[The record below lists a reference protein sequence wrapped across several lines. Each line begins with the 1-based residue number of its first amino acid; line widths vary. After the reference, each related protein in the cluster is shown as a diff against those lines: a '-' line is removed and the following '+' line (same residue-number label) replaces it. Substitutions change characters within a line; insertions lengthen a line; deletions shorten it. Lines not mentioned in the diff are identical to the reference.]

1 SHFRYPLS
9 IHSTPTRALLI
20 YPLSLHDALPIYIT
34 QSLLWQFTCVY
45 DIVFIKKG
53 ANYMSSI
60 KRLQK
65 QLEETEKRIEE
76 KKQEIHLSLGEEIVE
91 SLELDYDEL
100 NLVKDRRAMAERIKE
115 HLNSS
120 FFQENKED
128 LSEKNELPNE
138 TEHENQKG
146 IQTEPQYN
154 H

>member
-1 SHFRYPLS
+1 
-9 IHSTPTRALLI
+9 
-20 YPLSLHDALPIYIT
+20 
-34 QSLLWQFTCVY
+34 
-45 DIVFIKKG
+45 
-53 ANYMSSI
+53 MSSI